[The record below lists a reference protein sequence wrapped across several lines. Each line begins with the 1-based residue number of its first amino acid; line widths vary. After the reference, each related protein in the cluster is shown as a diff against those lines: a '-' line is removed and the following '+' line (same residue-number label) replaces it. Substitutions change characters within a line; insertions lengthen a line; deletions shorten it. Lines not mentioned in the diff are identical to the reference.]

1 MKKIV
6 TMITAAVLLS
16 TAVFA
21 NDGNKVSNR
30 VRLAFQNDFAT
41 ATQVNWEVKNNFY
54 FAEFKVGN
62 TTFSAAYDEDAVL
75 VASSRTIQL
84 QLLPMAVT
92 QELQRRYAGYT
103 IARNITELVFQ
114 NETNYY
120 ITAGNEKQV
129 LYLKASANGIIEVER
144 KVKRKY

>member
-30 VRLAFQNDFAT
+30 VRLAFQHDFAA

-103 IARNITELVFQ
+103 VAKNITELVFQ

-120 ITAGNEKQV
+120 ITAANEKQV

-144 KVKRKY
+144 KVKRKF